1 DMSVSLSAER
11 DRIQRQVEELEQS
24 LSVTHAELELL
35 SSETGTRLS
44 VRLSVTSA
52 LQQPQTGR
60 CLSNCLSA
68 RLSVQS
74 ELGLSLSAESC
85 LQMNLVYQQV
95 VQETLDQLEA
105 LLTQNLRQQKEVVSQ
120 LSGPIKDPSR
130 EQCPPSSCQL
140 PVNMFLGRFLK
151 PYFKDK
157 LTGLGPPANQETKER
172 TSRMTGCLDNN
183 KMKVKRWESWQKTL
197 LIHSVA
203 RDGLRRLIQ
212 PKLSKE
218 KKEDDLIG
226 DRYEEH
232 DWQKISNVDFEGTR
246 DSEDIRSFWQNFLHP
261 SINKSRWNQEEV
273 QQLQEVRHWE
283 SIAAELGT
291 GRTAFLC
298 LQTFQ
303 RFVSD
308 SLRFRSWTPAEDALL
323 KELVDKMRIGNFI
336 PYTQMSYFMEGRG
349 PHQLIYRWN
358 QVLDPSL
365 RKGPWTKEEDQLL
378 LRAVALHGEKDWWKI
393 RMEVPGRHDGACRDR
408 YYDTLKAGR
417 KQGAFDTQ
425 EKELLLKLVE
435 KYGVGRWAKMAAEI
449 PHRTDGQCLR
459 EWRKLTTRIQ
469 AEKKREKVSAAS
481 KKIRRRLMK
490 LKQEEEE
497 EMREEEEMV
506 VEYMDSDEEEK
517 KEKRTKMK
525 EWTPTEKPKPS
536 TFLSFCPVELPTS
549 GDAHSGMPV
558 RSTILGP
565 FGRSVI
571 MRHRR
576 SALMMV
582 TPDQLR
588 AHLSRQAEK
597 FRPQGRA
604 QNSASLCRATDRS
617 MEYELQAAITPLI
630 GNLLIPNRTR
640 RTAIDALRE
649 RGEGRQLSSTP
660 VFLLLLQTM
669 NVDSVGCKEMIKNRR
684 RGVVFQAPPPD
695 PTSVRMKNPQT
706 IAGMLQQRKM
716 KEEHQPPPAPHCPT
730 MRRTRPEILP
740 HMCPNTHHQLP
751 PVFIPQPVSTPPA
764 DLGRRQSTVEVR
776 ASGDEVLSGGSG
788 EMLMLLSSPC
798 RKRSRSSDPVKEPP
812 VLMQQQTALPGFC
825 LHAGQSM
832 WVMTHMGMVQLAEA
846 PAQGLQVKL
855 VPSSR
860 SPAPAASQ
868 PTTSP
873 HQQPIAPRTSAL
885 PTSLNHPVHNLA
897 QPLPAPPPGT
907 SSSFPP
913 AFMLHPN
920 PGSYRLARSTP
931 PSPPKLFLPYK
942 GTVRADPAAPP
953 PLRREALK
961 FDPSLMFLESPLA
974 VCDWLSGRRGVQVLG
989 AGVAL
994 PYLPPFVSSLSTLS
1008 ALLRA
1013 KTALTKSALSNLLQ
1027 EGAEEAEL
1035 VVAVRQLVAERF
1047 SSNPAYQLLKARFL
1061 SCFTLPALLATIQPT
1076 AEKSVTHQANREE
1089 GEEEEEEEDE
1099 EEEEEEE
1106 EGLEKIKERGKQRRA
1121 EVRSAAD

>member
-1 DMSVSLSAER
+1 MLSAVISCCCQSAAGLLAQREK
-11 DRIQRQVEELEQS
+11 IQEEIQNLENV
-24 LSVTHAELELL
+24 L
-35 SSETGTRLS
+35 
-44 VRLSVTSA
+44 
-52 LQQPQTGR
+52 GR
-60 CLSNCLSA
+60 HGPICVSGSCLSA
-68 RLSVQS
+68 CLSVCVHRNQLTDS
-74 ELGLSLSAESC
+74 CVLFSSDDDSCSSEELGLSLSAESC

-105 LLTQNLRQQKEVVSQ
+105 LLTQNLRQQVSTDAEPQ
-120 LSGPIKDPSR
+120 T
-130 EQCPPSSCQL
+130 L

-212 PKLSKE
+212 PKLSNVSLKGIML
-218 KKEDDLIG
+218 KMS
-226 DRYEEH
+226 
-232 DWQKISNVDFEGTR
+232 KISNVDFEGTR

-459 EWRKLTTRIQ
+459 EWRKLSRPPPPPAQ
-469 AEKKREKVSAAS
+469 VHSP
-481 KKIRRRLMK
+481 KIRRRLMK

-506 VEYMDSDEEEK
+506 VEYMDKEEKEVVVEEELYSFPPM
-517 KEKRTKMK
+517 E

-571 MRHRR
+571 MAPPPAKLPWEKRHRR

-716 KEEHQPPPAPHCPT
+716 KEEHQVLDQEHSLILDLLRAHGSVTLDISEFDIFLLFQESPSSPQNIVPTFVPAPPPQTTPPT
-730 MRRTRPEILP
+730 VPLW
-740 HMCPNTHHQLP
+740 
-751 PVFIPQPVSTPPA
+751 STPA
-764 DLGRRQSTVEVR
+764 GSDLTVSSTQ
-776 ASGDEVLSGGSG
+776 DLS
-788 EMLMLLSSPC
+788 LAPPPLS
-798 RKRSRSSDPVKEPP
+798 PP
-812 VLMQQQTALPGFC
+812 VL
-825 LHAGQSM
+825 LHSGHNHKGGNVGS
-832 WVMTHMGMVQLAEA
+832 T
-846 PAQGLQVKL
+846 
-855 VPSSR
+855 PSQA
-860 SPAPAASQ
+860 SPAHSHESDPTHKAQ
-868 PTTSP
+868 PRGRKRMRLER
-873 HQQPIAPRTSAL
+873 QPSVMCSKDDHSVGGTPNGQRARKTSAL

-1013 KTALTKSALSNLLQ
+1013 KTALTKSALQLLSNLLQ

-1076 AEKSVTHQANREE
+1076 AEKSVTNKLCKPKQHV
-1089 GEEEEEEEDE
+1089 DE
-1099 EEEEEEE
+1099 SFTPAVRQLCMY
-1106 EGLEKIKERGKQRRA
+1106 GDS
-1121 EVRSAAD
+1121 EVILRCFP